1 MKRILL
7 LLVQAMSMYGK
18 ALHLLLLC
26 IVLTMMAA
34 CTHCSETKDEEKA
47 KAAWQRYYEAYDAKN
62 LNRALAVIDSMETEN
77 FIGTPKA
84 DHLRGLVYDQGWQMK
99 IAEQCYKKSYQ
110 GYASDHSQDWGTY
123 ADAGYRWAYLRFRRG
138 DSEGAM
144 KVTTG
149 LLQQAK
155 GNEAFPKTVKAA
167 LLMLMAEIQ
176 LQLHQ
181 YDEARLTGQKV
192 YEAIEQNADHGNRRE
207 LDVAWA
213 CINISDI
220 YYKTGDIEGAMAWL
234 DRCTKGLALAKQ
246 GDSLMME
253 EWKGHVALK
262 WALCQIESG
271 HAAEA
276 AATFAAIPRSR
287 LMEPIGYREAADYL
301 MAAGRYNEAA
311 DWYERIDSTY
321 LATDGAKMTF
331 DIIATRL
338 SPRYL
343 AYRKAGRNADALV
356 LADSVN
362 AAIDSALVWQK
373 QNDAAELAVI
383 YQTHEKELALNDAKS
398 ETRIHRVL
406 LAAALLV
413 ILLIGYL
420 FWRTCKYN
428 KVLLEKNRR
437 LLADIEQRE
446 QERQQTIVQLKAEP
460 QENLTTNQQLFC
472 RICDLMDGPDHI
484 YTDTDMD
491 RNRLAQLLGTNE
503 HYVTDAISTCTN
515 GKSVNGFLNE
525 YRLRYAARL
534 LATTTDAV
542 VVIAEL
548 SGFSR
553 SSFFRIFSDAYGM
566 SPSDYRRVAR
576 K

>member
-1 MKRILL
+1 M
-7 LLVQAMSMYGK
+7 VAS
-18 ALHLLLLC
+18 
-26 IVLTMMAA
+26 
-34 CTHCSETKDEEKA
+34 CTHSSETKDDEKA
-47 KAAWQRYYEAYDAKN
+47 KAAWQRYHEAYDAKN
-62 LNRALAVIDSMETEN
+62 LNRVLAVIDSMETEKMVS
-77 FIGTPKA
+77 TPKA

-99 IAEQCYKKSYQ
+99 IAEQFYKKSYQ
-110 GYASDHSQDWGTY
+110 GYASDPSQDWDSYT
-123 ADAGYRWAYLRFRRG
+123 DAGYRWAYLRFRRG
-138 DSEGAM
+138 DTEGALNV
-144 KVTTG
+144 VTE
-149 LLQQAK
+149 LLHQAK
-155 GNEAFPKTVKAA
+155 ENEAFPKDQETA

-176 LQLHQ
+176 LQLHH
-181 YDEARLTGQKV
+181 YDEALLTGQKV
-192 YEAIEQNADHGNRRE
+192 YEAIEQKAENGNGSE
-207 LDVAWA
+207 LDMAWG

-220 YYKTGDIEGAMAWL
+220 YYKTGDTEGAMAWL
-234 DRCTKGLALAKQ
+234 DRCAQALTLAKQEQ
-246 GDSLMME
+246 GDSLIIE

-262 WALCQIESG
+262 QALHLLESG
-271 HAAEA
+271 HANGAQ
-276 AATFAAIPRSR
+276 ATYDAIPRSR

-301 MAAGRYNEAA
+301 MAAGRYDEAA

-338 SPRYL
+338 SPRYM

-356 LADSVN
+356 LADSVS

-373 QNDAAELAVI
+373 QNDAAELAFI

-406 LAAALLV
+406 LVAAILV

-420 FWRTCKYN
+420 FWRTRQYN
-428 KVLLEKNRR
+428 KELLEKNRR
-437 LLADIEQRE
+437 LLAEIEQRE
-446 QERQQTIVQLKAEP
+446 QEEQQAIVQLKAEP
-460 QENLTTNQQLFC
+460 QENLTANQQLFC
-472 RICDLMDGPDHI
+472 RICDLMENSDNI
-484 YTDTDMD
+484 YTDVDLD

-515 GKSVNGFLNE
+515 GKSVNAFLNE

-534 LATTTDAV
+534 LATTDDSIT
-542 VVIAEL
+542 VIAEL

-553 SSFFRIFSDAYGM
+553 SSFYRIFSDAYGM
-566 SPSDYRRVAR
+566 SPSDYRKVAR

>member
-1 MKRILL
+1 MKHRIYIFILF
-7 LLVQAMSMYGK
+7 A
-18 ALHLLLLC
+18 
-26 IVLTMMAA
+26 VLTMVAS
-34 CTHCSETKDEEKA
+34 CTHSSETEGDEKA

-62 LNRALAVIDSMETEN
+62 LNSALTVIDSMETEK
-77 FIGTPKA
+77 IVSTPKA

-99 IAEQCYKKSYQ
+99 IAEQFYMKSHQ
-110 GYASDHSQDWGTY
+110 GYNSDPSEDWGTY
-123 ADAGYRWAYLRFRRG
+123 TDTGYRWAYLRFRRG
-138 DSEGAM
+138 DTEGALNV
-144 KVTTG
+144 VTE

-155 GNEAFPKTVKAA
+155 ENEAFPKDQEFA

-192 YEAIEQNADHGNRRE
+192 YEAVQLNADNENRRE
-207 LDVAWA
+207 LDIAWS

-220 YYKTGDIEGAMAWL
+220 YHKTGDTEGAIAWL
-234 DRCTKGLALAKQ
+234 DRCTQGLVLVKQEQ
-246 GDSLMME
+246 GDSLMIE

-262 WALCQIESG
+262 RALYLLETG

-276 AATFAAIPRSR
+276 QATYAAIPRSR

-301 MAAGRYNEAA
+301 MAAGRYDEAA

-338 SPRYL
+338 SPRYM
-343 AYRKAGRNADALV
+343 AYRKAGRNADAQV
-356 LADSVN
+356 LADSVS

-406 LAAALLV
+406 LVAAILV

-420 FWRTCKYN
+420 FWRTRKYN
-428 KVLLEKNRR
+428 KELLEKNRR
-437 LLADIEQRE
+437 LLAEIEQRE
-446 QERQQTIVQLKAEP
+446 REEQQIIVQLKVEP
-460 QENLTTNQQLFC
+460 QEKLTANQQLFC

-484 YTDTDMD
+484 YTDVDLD

-503 HYVTDAISTCTN
+503 HYVSDAISTCTN
-515 GKSVNGFLNE
+515 GKSVNIFLNE

-542 VVIAEL
+542 AIIAEL

-553 SSFFRIFSDAYGM
+553 SSFYRIFSDAYGM
-566 SPSDYRRVAR
+566 SPSDYRKVSS
-576 K
+576 KSITIKNSK

>member
-1 MKRILL
+1 MKQRIYII
-7 LLVQAMSMYGK
+7 S
-18 ALHLLLLC
+18 LC
-26 IVLTMMAA
+26 AVLTMVAA
-34 CTHCSETKDEEKA
+34 CTHSSETKDDGKA

-62 LNRALAVIDSMETEN
+62 LNRALAVIDSMKTEK
-77 FIGTPKA
+77 IVSTPKA
-84 DHLRGLVYDQGWQMK
+84 NHLRGLVYDQGWQMK
-99 IAEQCYKKSYQ
+99 IAEQFYKKSYQ
-110 GYASDHSQDWGTY
+110 GYTSDPSKDWGTY

-138 DSEGAM
+138 DTEGAM

-155 GNEAFPKTVKAA
+155 GNEAFPKGKVSA

-192 YEAIEQNADHGNRRE
+192 YEAVQQNADNGKIRE
-207 LDVAWA
+207 LDMAWA
-213 CINISDI
+213 CMNISDI
-220 YYKTGDIEGAMAWL
+220 YHKTGDTEGAMAWL
-234 DRCTKGLALAKQ
+234 DRCAQALTRAKQ
-246 GDSLMME
+246 GDSLMIE

-262 WALCQIESG
+262 RALCQIESD

-301 MAAGRYNEAA
+301 MAAGRYDEAA
-311 DWYERIDSTY
+311 GWYERIDSTY

-331 DIIATRL
+331 DIIADRL
-338 SPRYL
+338 SPRYM

-356 LADSVN
+356 LADSVS

-383 YQTHEKELALNDAKS
+383 YQTHEKELALNEAQS
-398 ETRIHRVL
+398 ETRIHRIL
-406 LAAALLV
+406 LAAAILV

-420 FWRTCKYN
+420 FWRARKYN

-446 QERQQTIVQLKAEP
+446 QEEQQAIVQLKAEP
-460 QENLTTNQQLFC
+460 KEKLTANQQLFC
-472 RICDLMDGPDHI
+472 RICDLMDSSDHI
-484 YTDTDMD
+484 YTDADLD

-503 HYVTDAISTCTN
+503 HYVTDAISTCTD

-542 VVIAEL
+542 AVIAEL

-566 SPSDYRRVAR
+566 SPSDYRRAAR

>member
-1 MKRILL
+1 MKHRIYILIL
-7 LLVQAMSMYGK
+7 C
-18 ALHLLLLC
+18 AL
-26 IVLTMMAA
+26 LTMVAS
-34 CTHCSETKDEEKA
+34 CTHSSETKDDEKA
-47 KAAWQRYYEAYDAKN
+47 KAAWQRYHEAYDAKN
-62 LNRALAVIDSMETEN
+62 LNRVLAVIDSMETEKMVS
-77 FIGTPKA
+77 TPKA

-99 IAEQCYKKSYQ
+99 IAEQFYKKSYK
-110 GYASDHSQDWGTY
+110 GYASDPSQDWGSYT
-123 ADAGYRWAYLRFRRG
+123 DAGYRWAYLRFRRG
-138 DSEGAM
+138 DTEGAM
-144 KVTTG
+144 NVTAG
-149 LLQQAK
+149 LLNQAK
-155 GNEAFPKTVKAA
+155 ENEAFPREIESA

-176 LQLHQ
+176 LQLHH
-181 YDEARLTGQKV
+181 YDEALLTGQKV
-192 YEAIEQNADHGNRRE
+192 YEAIEQKAENGNGSE
-207 LDVAWA
+207 LDMAWG

-220 YYKTGDIEGAMAWL
+220 YYKTGDTEGAMAWL
-234 DRCTKGLALAKQ
+234 DRCAQALTLAKQEQ
-246 GDSLMME
+246 GDSLIIE

-262 WALCQIESG
+262 QALYLLESG
-271 HAAEA
+271 HTNGAQ
-276 AATFAAIPRSR
+276 ATYDDIPRSR

-301 MAAGRYNEAA
+301 MAAGRYDEAA

-338 SPRYL
+338 SPRYM

-356 LADSVN
+356 LADSVS

-373 QNDAAELAVI
+373 QNDAAELAFI

-406 LAAALLV
+406 LAAAILV

-420 FWRTCKYN
+420 FWRTRQYN
-428 KVLLEKNRR
+428 QELLEKNRR

-446 QERQQTIVQLKAEP
+446 QEEQQAIVQLKAEP
-460 QENLTTNQQLFC
+460 QENLTANQQLFC
-472 RICDLMDGPDHI
+472 RICDLMENSDNI
-484 YTDTDMD
+484 YTDVDLD

-515 GKSVNGFLNE
+515 GKSVNAFLNE

-534 LATTTDAV
+534 LATTDDSIT
-542 VVIAEL
+542 VIAEL

-553 SSFFRIFSDAYGM
+553 SSFYRIFSDAYGM
-566 SPSDYRRVAR
+566 SPSDYRKVAR